1 MFERFTDRA
10 RRAIVLAQNE
20 ARDMGH
26 NFIGPEHLL
35 LGLFQVGGVA
45 ETALSQVGAE
55 LEAARQCVA
64 EAFSPG
70 HGADKARKL
79 PFNPRAKKTL
89 ELSLREALRLGHN
102 YIGTEHVLLGIL
114 RVADNDPGVVGGA
127 LGVDMEVLRSR
138 VFDLLN
144 GRLSP
149 SKPRSPALDEV
160 LDRARGL
167 AGSTRMTS
175 GHLVSAVLADPRS
188 QGAMALA
195 SLGVTEDGF
204 AEALA
209 QVPLDGSSDGR
220 PTSIEIKIG
229 DKTTTIEDPDLIEAL
244 SDMPPDRLR
253 TTLNLLKQA
262 IKKGG
267 GPEAAA

>member
-10 RRAIVLAQNE
+10 RRAIVLAQDE
-20 ARDMGH
+20 ARELGH

-45 ETALSQVGAE
+45 ATALSQVGAD
-55 LEAARQCVA
+55 LEAARRCVA

-114 RVADNDPGVVGGA
+114 RVADDDPGAVGGA
-127 LGVDMEVLRSR
+127 LGVDMELLRNR
-138 VFDLLN
+138 VIDLLN
-144 GRLSP
+144 GRLSAA
-149 SKPRSPALDEV
+149 KRSPALDEV

-167 AGSTRMTS
+167 AGSSPMTT
-175 GHLVSAVLADPRS
+175 GHLLSAVLADPGS
-188 QGAMALA
+188 QAAKALA
-195 SLGVTEDGF
+195 SLGVTEEGF
-204 AEALA
+204 GSALA
-209 QVPLDGSSDGR
+209 QVPLDGTSDGR
-220 PTSIEIKIG
+220 PRSMEIKIG
-229 DKTTTIEDPDLIEAL
+229 DKTTTIDDPDLIEAL
-244 SDMPPDRLR
+244 REMPPDRLR
-253 TTLNLLKQA
+253 TTLNLLKQV
-262 IKKGG
+262 IKKDG